1 MKKNM
6 ENIIKANDGQIFVRK
21 NDEFIMGT
29 TIVLGKNDTIDNYVQ
44 RDCTEEEMKVYY
56 KQKEVYQKHINEIK
70 ERVKAREEEIKKAR
84 EERAKAREEEIKKAR
99 EERIKARE
107 ERIKG
112 REERIKAREEEIK
125 KAREERVKAREEKQ

>member
-1 MKKNM
+1 M

-44 RDCTEEEMKVYY
+44 RDCTEEEMKEYY
-56 KQKEVYQKHINEIK
+56 KQKEVYNQEVYQKHINEIK

-84 EERAKAREEEIKKAR
+84 EERAKAREEEIKKAS
-99 EERIKARE
+99 
-107 ERIKG
+107 
-112 REERIKAREEEIK
+112 
-125 KAREERVKAREEKQ
+125 EEKQD

>member
-6 ENIIKANDGQIFVRK
+6 ENKNIIKANDGQIFVRK

-56 KQKEVYQKHINEIK
+56 KQKEVYNQEVYQKHINEIK

-84 EERAKAREEEIKKAR
+84 EERAKAREERVKTREEEIKKAR
-99 EERIKARE
+99 EERA
-107 ERIKG
+107 
-112 REERIKAREEEIK
+112 KAREEEIK
-125 KAREERVKAREEKQ
+125 KAREEKQE

>member
-1 MKKNM
+1 M

-56 KQKEVYQKHINEIK
+56 KQKEVYNQEVYQKHINEIK

-84 EERAKAREEEIKKAR
+84 EERAKAREERAKAS
-99 EERIKARE
+99 
-107 ERIKG
+107 
-112 REERIKAREEEIK
+112 
-125 KAREERVKAREEKQ
+125 EEKQD